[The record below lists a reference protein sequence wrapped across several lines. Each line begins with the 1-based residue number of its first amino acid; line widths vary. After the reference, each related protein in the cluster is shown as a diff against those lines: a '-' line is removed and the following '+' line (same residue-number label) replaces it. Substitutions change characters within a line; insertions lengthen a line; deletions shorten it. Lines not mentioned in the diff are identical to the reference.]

1 MFFRIDNMFKDEK
14 ENIERIMNEV
24 ILVRRLGWF

>member
-24 ILVRRLGWF
+24 ILVRRLG